1 MRNRYV
7 VSIRIMG
14 SNTFFDKTN
23 MGPIACESHKQALCA
38 AIHYTIGFTPD
49 VLLLKR
55 KPFGIVYEFK
65 VDGVRYE
72 AEAIES

>member
-1 MRNRYV
+1 MRNRFV
-7 VSIRIMG
+7 VSIKMM
-14 SNTFFDKTN
+14 SDNMVFDKTF
-23 MGPIACESHKQALCA
+23 MGPIACESHKQALRA

-72 AEAIES
+72 AEAMES